1 MSSTGTH
8 TSRGD
13 AEPDLATL
21 DLLPY
26 GIIVVDAEGRI
37 LYYNRREE
45 EIAGRRREDV
55 IGRNFFTEVA
65 PCTQVLDFHAR
76 FRESVRGG
84 GARSSPFR
92 FRFADPRRPREVE
105 ITLSCFE
112 SGGQPACLI
121 AVSDLTEEALLRERL
136 LSSERLRAAGEA
148 AAGVAHNF
156 NNLLTVIRTNA
167 ELLSLDLPED
177 ARAHERVGKIV
188 RASDDAAQIVRRILE
203 SARRRPAESAGAGVD
218 LNELL
223 GDSIAFTE
231 EYARAAGE
239 RGALIVLETGLGAD
253 APRVGASA
261 SELREVFVNLLR
273 NAVDAIDGEGRVR
286 VVTRACD
293 GEAVVEVSDTGRGMT
308 EDVLARLFSPLFTTK
323 GAGGTGMGLATCR
336 SIVERAG
343 GRIGVESRPG
353 AGTTFTVR
361 LPAIA
366 AG

>member
-26 GIIVVDAEGRI
+26 GIIVVDARGTV

-55 IGRNFFTEVA
+55 LGRNFFTEVA
-65 PCTQVLDFHAR
+65 PCTQMREFRER

-84 GARSSPFR
+84 VRQPPFR
-92 FRFADPRRPREVE
+92 FRFADPARPREVE

-121 AVSDLTEEALLRERL
+121 AVSDLTEAALLRERL
-136 LSSERLRAAGEA
+136 LNSERLREAGEA

-167 ELLSLDLPED
+167 ELLALDLPED
-177 ARAHERVGKIV
+177 ARANERLDKIV
-188 RASDDAAQIVRRILE
+188 RASEDAAEIVRRILE
-203 SARRRPAESAGAGVD
+203 RARRRPAGSAGAGVD

-223 GDSIAFTE
+223 KDSIAFTE
-231 EYARAAGE
+231 EYARAAAG
-239 RGALIVLETGLGAD
+239 RGALIVLETDLAGGV
-253 APRVGASA
+253 PRVAASA

-286 VVTRACD
+286 VVTRAD
-293 GEAVVEVSDTGRGMT
+293 GGEAVVEVSDTGRGMT
-308 EDVLARLFSPLFTTK
+308 EDVLAKLFSPLFTTK

-336 SIVERAG
+336 PIVESAG
-343 GRIGVESRPG
+343 GRIGVRSRPG
-353 AGTTFTVR
+353 AGTTFAVR

-366 AG
+366 EG